1 MKSTGKKAKLTYSKE
16 TYTPVG
22 LKSLTDRELR
32 KEYSRLRSIGRKRL
46 ERFEGTEWTDSQVY
60 RLNKG
65 KYIPIKDVKTDRE
78 LRHLLVELSKFVSSS
93 TGSVSGLKEQR
104 QKAIETLRDR
114 GYDFVNTKNF
124 KEFGEFME
132 YARVANKNKMFDS
145 ARVVEFYD
153 TAVDE
158 GLSGEK
164 LRKAFRAFSKKQ
176 KKQKKI
182 RNINPRNSKMFR
194 NED

>member
-1 MKSTGKKAKLTYSKE
+1 MAKNRKAKLTYSKE
-16 TYTPVG
+16 TYTPEG
-22 LKSLTDRELR
+22 LKSLTDSELR
-32 KEYSRLRSIGRKRL
+32 KEYSRLRSIARKRL

-60 RLNKG
+60 RLNSG
-65 KYIPIKDVKTDRE
+65 KYIPIKDISTARE
-78 LRHLLVELSKFVSSS
+78 LRHLLVEVSKFVSSS

-114 GYDFVNTKNF
+114 GYDFVDKNNF
-124 KEFGEFME
+124 KQFGEFME
-132 YARVANKNKMFDS
+132 YARIANKNKMFDS
-145 ARVVEFYD
+145 ARVAEFYE

-182 RNINPRNSKMFR
+182 QNINPRNSKMFR